1 MVRGLIAMNLDE
13 LLNTPVPPA
22 TKGWPALAGTLP
34 LREAGRRG
42 WNLLREDLPLP
53 VAVLKGSALAHNS
66 RWMRGFLEQFDVWLC
81 PHGKTTMAPQLFARQ
96 LADGAWGI
104 TVATVQQLMV
114 CRRFGVP
121 RVLMAN
127 QLVGR
132 QAVRAVLAELQA
144 DPGFEFL
151 CLVDSLDGVELLRRE
166 LEVMPLGRP
175 FEVLLEGGVAGGRT
189 GCRSIEQALAV
200 ARRVAAVPE
209 LALVGIEGF
218 EDVVGGGIAEA
229 EPKIVAFLDYLVEL
243 ARACAREN
251 LFASGPVILSAGGS
265 KYFDQA
271 TARFRAAD
279 LGHPVEIVLRSGCYL
294 SHDSKIYTDAFARL
308 RERTPAVE
316 RLGEG
321 LRPALELWAT
331 VQSTPEPGLAILTM
345 GKRDVSYDIDL
356 PLVRQWF
363 RPGLHQQPQAL
374 GLGFKVM
381 GLYDQHTCLRVPAD
395 SPLRVGDLMSFGISH
410 PCTTFD
416 KWRLLYVVDDDYTV
430 TEAIRTFF

>member
-1 MVRGLIAMNLDE
+1 MNLDE
-13 LLNTPVPPA
+13 LLDAPVPPTA
-22 TKGWPALAGTLP
+22 KGWPARAGALP
-34 LREAGRRG
+34 PREAGRRG
-42 WNLLREDLPLP
+42 WSLLREDLPLP

-66 RWMRGFLEQFDVWLC
+66 RWMRGFLEHFDVRLC

-132 QAVRAVLAELQA
+132 QAIRAVLAELQA
-144 DPGFEFL
+144 DPGFEFM
-151 CLVDSLDGVELLRRE
+151 CLVDSLAGVELLRRE
-166 LEVMPLGRP
+166 LEEMPLGRP

-189 GCRSIEQALAV
+189 GCRNRDEALAV
-200 ARRVAAVPE
+200 ARAVAAVPE

-218 EDVVGGGIAEA
+218 EDVMGGAIADA
-229 EPKIVAFLDYLVEL
+229 EPKIVAFLEYLIEL
-243 ARACAREN
+243 ARACVREN
-251 LFASGPVILSAGGS
+251 LFAPGPVLLSAGGS
-265 KYFDQA
+265 KYFDQV
-271 TARFRAAD
+271 TAAFRAANLD
-279 LGHPVEIVLRSGCYL
+279 CPVEIVLRSGCYL

-316 RLGEG
+316 RLGDG
-321 LRPALELWAT
+321 LRPALELWAG

-356 PLVRQWF
+356 PLARQWF
-363 RPGLHQQPQAL
+363 RPGLHQRPQDL
-374 GLGFKVM
+374 GPGFQVL
-381 GLYDQHTCLRVPAD
+381 GLYDQHTCLRAPAD
-395 SPLRVGDLMSFGISH
+395 SPLRVGDLVSFGISH

>member
-1 MVRGLIAMNLDE
+1 MNLDE
-13 LLNTPVPPA
+13 LLDAPVPPT

-34 LREAGRRG
+34 LRAAGRQG

-66 RWMRGFLEQFDVWLC
+66 RWMRGFLEHFDVRLC

-132 QAVRAVLAELQA
+132 QAIRAVLAEIQA

-151 CLVDSLDGVELLRRE
+151 CLVDSLEGVELLRRE
-166 LEVMPLGRP
+166 LEQMPLGRP

-189 GCRSIEQALAV
+189 GCRTREEALAV
-200 ARRVAAVPE
+200 ARAVAAVPE
-209 LALVGIEGF
+209 LALVGVEGF
-218 EDVVGGGIAEA
+218 EDVVGGGVAEA
-229 EPKIVAFLDYLVEL
+229 EAKIATFLEYLVDL

-251 LFASGPVILSAGGS
+251 LFAPGPIVLSAGGS
-265 KYFDQA
+265 KYFDQV
-271 TARFRAAD
+271 TGVFRAAN
-279 LGHPVEIVLRSGCYL
+279 LGRPVEIVLRSGCYL
-294 SHDSKIYTDAFARL
+294 SHDAKIYTDAFARL
-308 RERTPAVE
+308 RQRTPEVE

-321 LRPALELWAT
+321 LRPALELWAS

-356 PLVRQWF
+356 PLARQWF
-363 RPGLHQQPQAL
+363 RPGLHQRPQNL
-374 GLGFKVM
+374 GLGFEVT

-395 SPLRVGDLMSFGISH
+395 SPLRVGDLVSFGISH

>member
-1 MVRGLIAMNLDE
+1 MNLDE
-13 LLNTPVPPA
+13 LLDAPVSPT
-22 TKGWPALAGTLP
+22 TKGWPALAGALP
-34 LREAGRRG
+34 LRAAGRQG
-42 WNLLREDLPLP
+42 WNLLRADLPLP

-66 RWMRGFLEQFDVWLC
+66 RWMRGFLEQFDVRLC

-132 QAVRAVLAELQA
+132 QAIRAVLAELQA

-151 CLVDSLDGVELLRRE
+151 CLVDSLEGVELLRRE
-166 LEVMPLGRP
+166 LEEMPLGRP

-189 GCRSIEQALAV
+189 GCRTMDEALAV
-200 ARRVAAVPE
+200 ARAVAAVSE

-218 EDVVGGGIAEA
+218 EDVVGGVIAEA
-229 EPKIVAFLDYLVEL
+229 EAKIAAFLEYLVDL

-251 LFASGPVILSAGGS
+251 LFAPGPIVLSAGGS
-265 KYFDQA
+265 KYFDQV
-271 TARFRAAD
+271 TAAFGAAN
-279 LGHPVEIVLRSGCYL
+279 LGSPVEVVLRSGCYL
-294 SHDSKIYTDAFARL
+294 SHDSKVYTDAFARL

-316 RLGEG
+316 RLGDG
-321 LRPALELWAT
+321 LRPALELWAN

-356 PLVRQWF
+356 PLPGQWF
-363 RPGLHQQPQAL
+363 RPGLHQRPQDL
-374 GLGFKVM
+374 GPGFEVT

-395 SPLRVGDLMSFGISH
+395 SPLRVGDLVSFGISH

>member
-1 MVRGLIAMNLDE
+1 MNLDE
-13 LLNTPVPPA
+13 LLTAPVPPT
-22 TKGWPALAGTLP
+22 TKGWPALAGALP
-34 LREAGRRG
+34 LREVGRQG

-53 VAVLKGSALAHNS
+53 VAVLRASALAHNS
-66 RWMRGFLEQFDVWLC
+66 RWMRGFLEHFDVRLC

-96 LADGAWGI
+96 LGDGAWGI

-114 CRRFGVP
+114 CRRFGAP

-166 LEVMPLGRP
+166 LEQMPLGRP

-189 GCRSIEQALAV
+189 GCRTSEEALAV
-200 ARRVAAVPE
+200 ARAIAAVPE

-218 EDVVGGGIAEA
+218 EDVVGGRLAEA
-229 EPKIVAFLDYLVEL
+229 EPKIAAFLGYLVDL
-243 ARACAREN
+243 ARACAAED
-251 LFASGPVILSAGGS
+251 LFAPGPVILSAGGS
-265 KYFDQA
+265 KYFDQVA
-271 TARFRAAD
+271 SAFRAAD
-279 LGHPVEIVLRSGCYL
+279 LDRPVEIVLRSGCYL

-308 RERTPAVE
+308 RERTPEVD

-331 VQSTPEPGLAILTM
+331 VQSTPEPGLAIATM
-345 GKRDVSYDIDL
+345 GKRDVSHDIDL
-356 PLVRQWF
+356 PLAKQWL
-363 RPGLHQQPQAL
+363 RPGLHQRPQDL
-374 GLGFKVM
+374 GPGFEVI
-381 GLYDQHTCLRVPAD
+381 GLYDQHTCVRVPAD
-395 SPLRVGDLMSFGISH
+395 SPLRVGDLVSFGISH

>member
-1 MVRGLIAMNLDE
+1 MNLDE
-13 LLNTPVPPA
+13 LLTAPVPPT
-22 TKGWPALAGTLP
+22 TKGWPALAGALP
-34 LREAGRRG
+34 LREVGRQG

-53 VAVLKGSALAHNS
+53 VAVLRASALAHNS
-66 RWMRGFLEQFDVWLC
+66 RWMRGFLEHFDVRLC

-96 LADGAWGI
+96 LGDGAWGI

-114 CRRFGVP
+114 CRRFGAP

-166 LEVMPLGRP
+166 LEQMPLGRP

-189 GCRSIEQALAV
+189 GCRTSEEALAV
-200 ARRVAAVPE
+200 ARAIAAVPE

-218 EDVVGGGIAEA
+218 EDVVGGRLAEA
-229 EPKIVAFLDYLVEL
+229 EPKIAAFLGYLVDL
-243 ARACAREN
+243 ARACAAED
-251 LFASGPVILSAGGS
+251 LFAPGPVILSAGGS
-265 KYFDQA
+265 KYFDQVA
-271 TARFRAAD
+271 SAFRAAD
-279 LGHPVEIVLRSGCYL
+279 LDRPVEIVLRSGCYL

-308 RERTPAVE
+308 RERTPEVD

-331 VQSTPEPGLAILTM
+331 VQSTPEPGLVIATM
-345 GKRDVSYDIDL
+345 GKRDVSHDIDL
-356 PLVRQWF
+356 PLAKQWL
-363 RPGLHQQPQAL
+363 RPGLHQRPQDL
-374 GLGFKVM
+374 GPGFEVI
-381 GLYDQHTCLRVPAD
+381 GLYDQHTCVRVPAD
-395 SPLRVGDLMSFGISH
+395 SPLRVGDLVSFGISH

-430 TEAIRTFF
+430 TEALRTFF

>member
-1 MVRGLIAMNLDE
+1 MNLDE
-13 LLNTPVPPA
+13 LLNAPVPPTA
-22 TKGWPALAGTLP
+22 KGWPAVAGALP
-34 LREAGRRG
+34 LGEVGRRG

-53 VAVLKGSALAHNS
+53 VAVLKASALAHNS
-66 RWMRGFLEQFDVWLC
+66 RWMRGFLEHFDVRLC

-96 LADGAWGI
+96 LGDGAWGI

-132 QAVRAVLAELQA
+132 QAIRAVLAELQA

-166 LEVMPLGRP
+166 LEQMPLGRP

-189 GCRSIEQALAV
+189 GCRTAEEALAV
-200 ARRVAAVPE
+200 ARAIAAVPE

-218 EDVVGGGIAEA
+218 EDVVGGDIADA
-229 EPKIVAFLDYLVEL
+229 EPKIAAFLGVSGRPRQGLRRRGPVR
-243 ARACAREN
+243 ARAGDPERRR
-251 LFASGPVILSAGGS
+251 L
-265 KYFDQA
+265 
-271 TARFRAAD
+271 
-279 LGHPVEIVLRSGCYL
+279 EILRSGDPGV
-294 SHDSKIYTDAFARL
+294 SHGATSTARS
-308 RERTPAVE
+308 RSCCA
-316 RLGEG
+316 
-321 LRPALELWAT
+321 AAAT
-331 VQSTPEPGLAILTM
+331 SATIPRSTPTRSPGCARARPRSSASARASGRRWSSGRACSRRPSPASRSRPWASATCPTTSTC
-345 GKRDVSYDIDL
+345 RS
-356 PLVRQWF
+356 PRQWF
-363 RPGLHQQPQAL
+363 RPGLHQRPQDL
-374 GLGFKVM
+374 GPGFQVI

-395 SPLRVGDLMSFGISH
+395 SPLRVGDLVSFGISH

-416 KWRLLYVVDDDYTV
+416 KWQLLYVVDDDYTV

>member
-1 MVRGLIAMNLDE
+1 MNLDE
-13 LLNTPVPPA
+13 LLNAPVSPTA
-22 TKGWPALAGTLP
+22 KGWPAVADALP
-34 LREAGRRG
+34 LREVGRQG

-66 RWMRGFLEQFDVWLC
+66 RWMRGFLERFDVRLC

-96 LADGAWGI
+96 LGDGAWGI
-104 TVATVQQLMV
+104 TVATMQQLMV

-132 QAVRAVLAELQA
+132 QAIRAVLAELQA

-151 CLVDSLDGVELLRRE
+151 CLVDSLDGVGALRRE
-166 LEVMPLGRP
+166 LEQMPLGRP
-175 FEVLLEGGVAGGRT
+175 LEILLEGGVAGGRT
-189 GCRSIEQALAV
+189 GCRTAEQALAV
-200 ARRVAAVPE
+200 ARAIAAVPE

-229 EPKIVAFLDYLVEL
+229 EPKIAAFLGYLVDL
-243 ARACAREN
+243 ARACAAED
-251 LFASGPVILSAGGS
+251 LFAPGPVILSAGGS
-265 KYFDQA
+265 KYFDQVTSA
-271 TARFRAAD
+271 FRAAD
-279 LGHPVEIVLRSGCYL
+279 LDRPVEVVLRSGCYL

-308 RERTPAVE
+308 RARTPEVQH
-316 RLGEG
+316 LGEG

-331 VQSTPEPGLAILTM
+331 VQSTPEPGLAIATM
-345 GKRDVSYDIDL
+345 GKRDVSHDLDL
-356 PLVRQWF
+356 PLARQWF
-363 RPGLHQQPQAL
+363 RPGLHQRPQDL
-374 GLGFKVM
+374 GPGFQVS

-395 SPLRVGDLMSFGISH
+395 SPLRVGDLVSFGISH

>member
-1 MVRGLIAMNLDE
+1 MNLDE
-13 LLNTPVPPA
+13 LLYTPVPPT
-22 TKGWPALAGTLP
+22 TKGWPAVAGALP
-34 LREAGRRG
+34 LGEVGRQG

-53 VAVLKGSALAHNS
+53 VAVLKGSALARNS
-66 RWMRGFLEQFDVWLC
+66 RWMRGFLEHFDVRLC

-96 LADGAWGI
+96 LGDGAWGI

-151 CLVDSLDGVELLRRE
+151 CLVDSLDGVEILRRE
-166 LEVMPLGRP
+166 LEQMPLGRP
-175 FEVLLEGGVAGGRT
+175 FEVLLEGGIAGGRA
-189 GCRSIEQALAV
+189 GCRSGGAALAV
-200 ARRVAAVPE
+200 ARAVAAVPE

-218 EDVVGGGIAEA
+218 EDVVGGSPADVEGKIAT
-229 EPKIVAFLDYLVEL
+229 FLADLVDL

-251 LFASGPVILSAGGS
+251 LFAPGPVILSAGGS
-265 KYFDQA
+265 KYFDQVTRA
-271 TARFRAAD
+271 FRGAD
-279 LGHPVEIVLRSGCYL
+279 LDRPVEVVLRSGCYL
-294 SHDSKIYTDAFARL
+294 SHDSRIYTDAFARL
-308 RERTPAVE
+308 RARTPEVE

-321 LRPALELWAT
+321 LAPALELWAT
-331 VQSTPEPGLAILTM
+331 VQSTPEPGLAIATM
-345 GKRDVSYDIDL
+345 GKRDVSHDVDL
-356 PLVRQWF
+356 PLARQWF
-363 RPGLHQQPQAL
+363 RPGLHRRPQDL
-374 GLGFKVM
+374 GPGFQVI
-381 GLYDQHTCLRVPAD
+381 GLYDQHTCIGVPAD
-395 SPLRVGDLMSFGISH
+395 SPLEVGDLVSFGISH

>member
-1 MVRGLIAMNLDE
+1 MNLDG
-13 LLNTPVPPA
+13 LLDAPVPPTA
-22 TKGWPALAGTLP
+22 KGWPALAGSLP

-53 VAVLKGSALAHNS
+53 VAVLKASALAHNS
-66 RWMRGFLEQFDVWLC
+66 RWMRGFLEQFDVRLC

-132 QAVRAVLAELQA
+132 QAIRAVLAELQA

-151 CLVDSLDGVELLRRE
+151 CLVDSLEGVELLRRE
-166 LEVMPLGRP
+166 LEEMPLGRP
-175 FEVLLEGGVAGGRT
+175 FEVLLEGGVTGGRT
-189 GCRSIEQALAV
+189 GCRSIDEALAV
-200 ARRVAAVPE
+200 AQRVAAVPE

-218 EDVVGGGIAEA
+218 EDVVGGGVAEA
-229 EPKIVAFLDYLVEL
+229 EAKITSFLQYLVDL

-251 LFASGPVILSAGGS
+251 LFAPGPIVLSAGGS
-265 KYFDQA
+265 KYFDLVTGA
-271 TARFRAAD
+271 FRAAD
-279 LGHPVEIVLRSGCYL
+279 LGRPVEIVLRSGCYL
-294 SHDSKIYTDAFARL
+294 SHDSKIYTDAFSRL
-308 RERTPAVE
+308 RERTPEIE

-321 LRPALELWAT
+321 LRPALELWAS
-331 VQSTPEPGLAILTM
+331 VQSTPEAGLAILTM
-345 GKRDVSYDIDL
+345 GKRDASHDIDL
-356 PLVRQWF
+356 PLARQWF
-363 RPGLHQQPQAL
+363 RRGLHQHPQDL
-374 GLGFKVM
+374 GAGFKVT

-395 SPLRVGDLMSFGISH
+395 SPLRVGDLVGFGISH

-416 KWRLLYVVDDDYTV
+416 KWRLLYVVADDYSV